1 MPQPFLVYGR
11 LRLQPGYPRLFN
23 PLISVG
29 GSSCYSSRSQCI
41 DFNWAGLVVSVAVM
55 VVVLHEDGLVC
66 AVSGE
71 GNAGDTEAG
80 EDTLET
86 VEATEGAGVSP
97 GLIASPRV
105 LLCPDRPG
113 RSGGL
118 EFLDVETGGVRAGH
132 GERIRWRTGK
142 SRRQWVGERKY
153 KRFDTRVRRF
163 RGTMEGGEQKGAR

>member
-1 MPQPFLVYGR
+1 MTIRILYFPLVRASPEQIHYIAPPCMKPKCR
-11 LRLQPGYPRLFN
+11 NPSWYTDVFVCNPGYPRLFN

-97 GLIASPRV
+97 GLTAN
-105 LLCPDRPG
+105 
-113 RSGGL
+113 GL
-118 EFLDVETGGVRAGH
+118 VRAIA
-132 GERIRWRTGK
+132 ER
-142 SRRQWVGERKY
+142 SC
-153 KRFDTRVRRF
+153 VRRTSEPKGPSLP
-163 RGTMEGGEQKGAR
+163 RPTGEKRRP